1 MFILMVYLVKLE
13 DTGIFKKIIGLAS
26 SGGIYK
32 LNGDLYYQLPSQTI
46 KVLNECGV
54 KMEVYEA
61 RDSIEKGISLSS
73 KFEKISIDSLPEIP
87 SFMEEEH
94 EDFKK
99 SLIKIMN
106 S

>member
-1 MFILMVYLVKLE
+1 MVYLVKPE
-13 DTGIFKKIIGLAS
+13 DTEIFKKIIGLAD

-46 KVLNECGV
+46 KALNECGI

-61 RDSIEKGISLSS
+61 RDSITKGISLDS
-73 KFEKISIDSLPEIP
+73 KLEKISISSLPEIP
-87 SFMEEEH
+87 AFMKDEH
-94 EDFKK
+94 EDFKRQL
-99 SLIKIMN
+99 SDLIH